1 MLALRSNGGSIGEK
15 SWPLSGQNQG
25 SYSLT
30 GRRQPDVLELLGGQ
44 TASYEQLYRSQLWVY
59 VVVNKLAR
67 ACARLPLKT
76 YAKFDATGERT
87 EEPTSV
93 VAKLLKKPY
102 PYARTFQFTEYL
114 LGCLGIYGN
123 ATFVKFR
130 GGNGQTPAEVWP
142 LPWRQIE
149 VIVGD
154 DVPIEAYR
162 WRGRSGLQKIFLP
175 QDVLHFAWFN
185 PDPNQPWGVSP
196 LESLG
201 TTLALENAGQR
212 YAISSFGNAARP
224 ASFIQSQRNLSKT
237 QRAELR
243 TEIDQAYGGPENA
256 FKVALLDNGLE
267 WKPLGHSAREA
278 SLIDNRKL
286 SREEVCA
293 AYDIPPPMVGILDHA
308 TYSNIDQQH
317 WMLYMDTLAPILKM
331 VEDTLMAQLIDIE
344 PAWDGYF
351 VEYDMD
357 AVLRGNFEQR
367 SQSYLR
373 QLQSGVATPNELR
386 KLENREPIDD
396 PAANA
401 VYIPINLEGVSP
413 EMRKL
418 QEAEQQRQDEQAQQ
432 RFEQQQ
438 QLRQDGGGGSPDRP
452 GQGGEQPLPPP
463 RQTRTTRQA
472 RLLQDLLSKDDE
484 AALAA
489 LRELR
494 PTLEGEFA
502 P

>member
-1 MLALRSNGGSIGEK
+1 
-15 SWPLSGQNQG
+15 
-25 SYSLT
+25 
-30 GRRQPDVLELLGGQ
+30 
-44 TASYEQLYRSQLWVY
+44 
-59 VVVNKLAR
+59 
-67 ACARLPLKT
+67 
-76 YAKFDATGERT
+76 
-87 EEPTSV
+87 
-93 VAKLLKKPY
+93 
-102 PYARTFQFTEYL
+102 
-114 LGCLGIYGN
+114 GIYGN

-308 TYSNIDQQH
+308 TY
-317 WMLYMDTLAPILKM
+317 
-331 VEDTLMAQLIDIE
+331 
-344 PAWDGYF
+344 
-351 VEYDMD
+351 
-357 AVLRGNFEQR
+357 
-367 SQSYLR
+367 
-373 QLQSGVATPNELR
+373 
-386 KLENREPIDD
+386 
-396 PAANA
+396 
-401 VYIPINLEGVSP
+401 
-413 EMRKL
+413 
-418 QEAEQQRQDEQAQQ
+418 
-432 RFEQQQ
+432 
-438 QLRQDGGGGSPDRP
+438 
-452 GQGGEQPLPPP
+452 
-463 RQTRTTRQA
+463 
-472 RLLQDLLSKDDE
+472 
-484 AALAA
+484 
-489 LRELR
+489 
-494 PTLEGEFA
+494 
-502 P
+502 